1 MQITNPNHFVKILS
15 IYLTN
20 DLQKTSTYDWELCI
34 SILEKQLQQL
44 SRIHLSLR
52 GKAIILNTSIL
63 SKITFQSNIFPI
75 PIQILKQIE
84 ANIFK
89 HQAILQKR
97 TSSKK
102 NTLST

>member
-34 SILEKQLQQL
+34 LILEKQLQQL
-44 SRIHLSLR
+44 SRRHLSLR
-52 GKAIILNTSIL
+52 GKAIILNTLIL
-63 SKITFQSNIFPI
+63 PKRTFKSNIFPI
-75 PIQILKQIE
+75 PTQILKQIE

-89 HQAILQKR
+89 RQAILQKR
-97 TSSKK
+97 TNSKK